1 MITLVVPVYNMEQY
15 LPRCMESL
23 LNQTCQD
30 YEIVLVDDGSDAS
43 TAGMCDSYAAAYPE
57 LVRVVHKPNGGL
69 SSARNAGID
78 AAKGEFVIFPDPD
91 DWVEP
96 HYVQSLMAHQREYQ
110 ADMVCLGHYVD
121 TADSSVP
128 AGNREEM
135 MLLEGA
141 EGQRGLLLSPRMQGF
156 SWNKLYRLDIIRDHG
171 LRFPDGMGTTED
183 LYFSYRYLA
192 YAQRVC
198 HAPGVLCYHYCQRE
212 GSSTHSSFS
221 REKMGTIKTYEY
233 IIDDCSGRDP
243 ELARCA
249 ADEICTSAV
258 NLLWMLVNSGEKDAD
273 TMIYIRKN
281 ILQTLPGY
289 FRSRIYGGG
298 RKVQALLALIC
309 PQLFAWIKNL
319 VQRMKQQ
326 CQ

>member
-1 MITLVVPVYNMEQY
+1 MVSLVVPVYNMEQY

-23 LNQTCQD
+23 LNQTCRD

-78 AAKGEFVIFPDPD
+78 TAKGEFVIFPDPD

-96 HYVQSLMAHQREYQ
+96 HYVQSLLAHQREYQ

-156 SWNKLYRLDIIRDHG
+156 SWNKLYRLELIRDHD

-183 LYFSYRYLA
+183 LYFAYRYLA

-212 GSSTHSSFS
+212 DSSTHSSFS

-233 IIDDCSGRDP
+233 IIDDCAGRDP

-258 NLLWMLVNSGEKDAD
+258 NLLWLCECAGERDQESRR
-273 TMIYIRKN
+273 YLLGHIRRLLPQYLSTAHYGPGSK
-281 ILQTLPGY
+281 LQAVLAAVSP
-289 FRSRIYGGG
+289 RIYMH
-298 RKVQALLALIC
+298 L
-309 PQLFAWIKNL
+309 KNA
-319 VQRMKQQ
+319 VHKR
-326 CQ
+326 